1 MSNFPFEDLK
11 TEFGEASE
19 DSELALKI
27 LEDVAFLVEFN
38 QISAPPEINRAFNMF
53 QYKVLV
59 KYFDTHFKKVVKDD
73 NHKVL
78 WLANNTDALKKLR
91 DIGNEMKDSDV
102 LHLDDKDVPKFVD
115 RLHKMTKLIGDSK

>member
-11 TEFGEASE
+11 AEFGEASE
-19 DSELALKI
+19 DSGLALKI
-27 LEDVAFLVEFN
+27 LEDVKSLVEFN
-38 QISAPPEINRAFNMF
+38 QISAPPEINRAFNVF

-91 DIGNEMKDSDV
+91 DIGNEMTDSEV
-102 LHLDDKDVPKFVD
+102 MALSDKDVPKFVEK
-115 RLHKMTKLIGDSK
+115 LNKMTKLIGDSK